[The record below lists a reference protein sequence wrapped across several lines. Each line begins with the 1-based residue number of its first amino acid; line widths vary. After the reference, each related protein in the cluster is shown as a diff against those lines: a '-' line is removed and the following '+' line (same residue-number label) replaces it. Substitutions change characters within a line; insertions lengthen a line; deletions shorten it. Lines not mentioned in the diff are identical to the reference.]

1 MTVDISCPECG
12 VELPSRGSIAVH
24 VATEHAAG
32 APPRPASSPAASPNG
47 QVVAMRQPRSTEKG
61 QPAVVGL
68 GAAIAVLLVGSLFG
82 ILAKQDSSGSDVP
95 VAAAADD
102 QPAPAVAVPEGWRT
116 LGGPGEGY
124 SLALPPEW
132 SDLPL
137 SDPSVDDAMQEMVRT
152 NPQLEDVLTTQ
163 VRNVLDRGGKLFA
176 FADSGA
182 GSVNVNLIVVP
193 SGGASLKQV
202 SSAIPV
208 QLADVGAQDIQVE
221 NVVLPAG
228 RALKMSF
235 YQSLNGPNGQAFRI
249 EQRQYVVVQGREVF
263 VLTLSTPD
271 MAADGELLD
280 GIAHTLT
287 VH

>member
-1 MTVDISCPECG
+1 MVDVSCPECG

-24 VATEHAAG
+24 LATDHAPG
-32 APPRPASSPAASPNG
+32 APPRPASSSPSSNG
-47 QVVAMRQPRSTEKG
+47 QVAATSQPRSTESR

-68 GAAIAVLLVGSLFG
+68 GVAIAVLLVSSVFG
-82 ILAKQDSSGSDVP
+82 LLAKQDSSGTDGTEIP
-95 VAAAADD
+95 VAAGG

-116 LGGPGEGY
+116 VGGPGEGY
-124 SLALPPEW
+124 TIALPPEW

-137 SDPSVDDAMQEMVRT
+137 SDPSVDDAMQEMLQA
-152 NPQLEDVLTTQ
+152 NPQLEDVITTQ
-163 VRNVLDRGGKLFA
+163 VRNVLDSGGKLFA

-182 GSVNVNLIVVP
+182 GAVNINLIVVP

-202 SSAIPV
+202 SSEIPV
-208 QLADVGAQDIQVE
+208 QLADVGAKDIQVE

-235 YQSLNGPNGQAFRI
+235 YQSLNAPNGEAFRV

-271 MAADGELLD
+271 MASDGEVLD
-280 GIAHTLT
+280 AIAHTLT
-287 VH
+287 VD